1 MSDNNKYAKFFKAR
15 KEDESLIQEI
25 AKLHYSQEA
34 LKELISINN
43 NPSAID
49 ILTDKY
55 TKTFAECE
63 SLKNQLKYKMV
74 EDCKYVTSY
83 EISFTNP
90 GVTFIFEKNDSD
102 NTNLQYLADCV
113 INKYND

>member
-1 MSDNNKYAKFFKAR
+1 MSNNNRYEKFFKAR
-15 KEDESLIQEI
+15 KEDESLIQDI
-25 AKLHYSQEA
+25 ARLHYSQEA

-55 TKTFAECE
+55 TKAFVECE

-74 EDCKYVTSY
+74 EDCEYVTSY

-90 GVTFIFEKNDSD
+90 GVTFIFEKDDGND
-102 NTNLQYLADCV
+102 TNLQFLADCI